1 MILCAG
7 EIDLGSCNP
16 LTPRDFF
23 LPVGGFLR
31 IFLFL
36 AKSLGEG
43 LINLAEP
50 NKSHAPKLLSKT
62 RGKAGTEEHDVKS
75 EVTICQE
82 KDVIIEKFEKERSK
96 DISSI

>member
-16 LTPRDFF
+16 LTPLDFF
-23 LPVGGFLR
+23 LPVGGFLC

-62 RGKAGTEEHDVKS
+62 RAKAGTEEHDVKS
-75 EVTICQE
+75 EVTIC
-82 KDVIIEKFEKERSK
+82 DVAGNNGPVGGIDCQLDKQP
-96 DISSI
+96 